1 MELIYEKSQA
11 GRRAGRVP
19 DYGLPVPEVP
29 AALAR
34 KEPPRLP
41 ELAENEIVRHF
52 TNLADRNFGVDT
64 GFYPLGSCT
73 MKYNPRVNERVARLP
88 GLRATSTRTRRTTA
102 PRARSS

>member
-1 MELIYEKSQA
+1 MPEL
-11 GRRAGRVP
+11 RACPCPRSP
-19 DYGLPVPEVP
+19 RD
-29 AALAR
+29 LAR

-73 MKYNPRVNERVARLP
+73 MKYNPRVNERVVRAARV
-88 GLRATSTRTRRTTA
+88 RATSIRIRRTRA

>member
-19 DYGLPVPEVP
+19 SYGLPVPEVP
-29 AALAR
+29 SALAR

-52 TNLADRNFGVDT
+52 TNLADRNFGITWHD
-64 GFYPLGSCT
+64 FE
-73 MKYNPRVNERVARLP
+73 MRVYCGRKQFDAIRRLR
-88 GLRATSTRTRRTTA
+88 GDKND
-102 PRARSS
+102 